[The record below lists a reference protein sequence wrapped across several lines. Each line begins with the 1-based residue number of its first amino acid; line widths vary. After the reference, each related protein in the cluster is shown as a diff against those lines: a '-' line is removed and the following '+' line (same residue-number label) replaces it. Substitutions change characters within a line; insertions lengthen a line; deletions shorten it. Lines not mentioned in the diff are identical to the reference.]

1 MAKKQEDALA
11 YSSFFWSL
19 GTTSFRTKEFNY
31 SIERL
36 LELLDEFWKIPQN
49 EDFGWEI
56 INADA
61 GQEDVYEIKNRF
73 YYFMRDNGFTV
84 GEDATPYKAAREK
97 TSGLVDLGLI
107 DSERRMTEVGK
118 QIFDMS
124 KKHDYTKD
132 NPLGISKDSYIYMK
146 QLLKTNSKNMDV
158 RPFVVLINLL
168 TNLDYLTK
176 DEFTYLAPLCISAE
190 VTDEMINNIRQVR
203 SGEKTVNDLIVD
215 VLMERPNYKAAYQVF
230 MTSDISE
237 ELMMKVGINRKS
249 RNYDK
254 PYYPL
259 YLLLKDVFLK
269 SRFEK
274 AEQLYIQT
282 TKITNVG
289 GLWRKLLFDTPSK
302 AAIRKAPQKHINET
316 SFSHVSTEDELREI
330 FFKTLHLIKA
340 KATLY
345 DYYDLNRRYL
355 GLSNVLIFEDETVK
369 LDIVPKQYFKLA
381 NAELYSIAFSEATN
395 LADNCAIEAICPAL
409 QFNEKAV
416 VDSLNKELGLH
427 LTSIDEA
434 YEEAENRRYER
445 FDKMVN
451 TKFTDDNL
459 LKLLSDF
466 DKRNDSEITQ
476 MVTDN
481 ANVPTIFEYIL
492 AIIWYK
498 ISNCQGKILDYM
510 KLSLDANLL
519 PITHAAGGEA
529 DIVYEY
535 SATKDYPAHTLLLEA
550 TLADSTNQRR
560 MEMEPVSR
568 HLGNHLLK
576 TNNQL
581 NYCVFAA
588 NYLHI
593 NVISDFRVRKVY
605 TYYDSQDE
613 SRSIDGMKIIP
624 LQTSDLRMIIL
635 KHKGYAEL
643 YKKYELAFQKDFSI
657 KPKDWYESYVREG
670 KSVTSLSQSWQLS
683 RYADETMRHNNGISI
698 FKLQQAC
705 INGFWKEY
713 SQMEVGDWY
722 KAVRAYMEEK
732 TRRVNLRDDEVITWP
747 MAAEKGDV
755 APMMTAD
762 EPSFG

>member
-49 EDFGWEI
+49 ADFGWEI
-56 INADA
+56 INAEA

-176 DEFTYLAPLCISAE
+176 EEFTYLAPLCITAE

-259 YLLLKDVFLK
+259 YLLLKDVFLEG
-269 SRFEK
+269 RFEK

-282 TKITNVG
+282 TKISNVG
-289 GLWRKLLFDTPSK
+289 GQWRKLLFDTPSK
-302 AAIRKAPQKHINET
+302 AAIRKAPQEHINET
-316 SFSHVSTEDELREI
+316 AFSHVSTEEELREV

-395 LADNCAIEAICPAL
+395 LADNCTIETICPAL
-409 QFNEKAV
+409 LFNEKAV
-416 VDSLNKELGLH
+416 VESLNKELGLH
-427 LTSIDEA
+427 LTSIAEA

-445 FDKMVN
+445 FDKMVS
-451 TKFTDDNL
+451 TKFTDETL

-576 TNNQL
+576 TSNQL
-581 NYCVFAA
+581 SYCVFAA

-635 KHKGYAEL
+635 NHKGYPEL
-643 YKKYELAFQKDFSI
+643 YKKYEVAFQKDFSI

-670 KSVTSLSQSWQLS
+670 KSVTSLSQSSQLS
-683 RYADETMRHNNGISI
+683 RYADETMRYNHGISI

-705 INGFWKEY
+705 MSEFGEEY
-713 SQMEVGDWY
+713 SQMGVGDWY

-732 TRRVNLRDDEVITWP
+732 TRRVNLRDDEVIIWP
-747 MAAEKGDV
+747 MAAETGDF
-755 APMMTAD
+755 APMMATD
-762 EPSFG
+762 ESLFG